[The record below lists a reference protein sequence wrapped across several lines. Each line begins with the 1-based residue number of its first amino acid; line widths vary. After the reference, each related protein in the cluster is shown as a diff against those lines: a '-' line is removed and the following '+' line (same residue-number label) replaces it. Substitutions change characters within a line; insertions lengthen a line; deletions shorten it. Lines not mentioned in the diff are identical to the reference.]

1 MGNPG
6 NQAES
11 AEIQS
16 HGKLLHSLTVGKSE
30 VLADLLRKRLKV
42 CECGHWDEFN
52 LLFYLQLIS
61 PLVPKPNQLKWEFR
75 ILNLLCN

>member
-1 MGNPG
+1 MLNVTTQRPMGNPG

-42 CECGHWDEFN
+42 CECGH
-52 LLFYLQLIS
+52 
-61 PLVPKPNQLKWEFR
+61 
-75 ILNLLCN
+75 